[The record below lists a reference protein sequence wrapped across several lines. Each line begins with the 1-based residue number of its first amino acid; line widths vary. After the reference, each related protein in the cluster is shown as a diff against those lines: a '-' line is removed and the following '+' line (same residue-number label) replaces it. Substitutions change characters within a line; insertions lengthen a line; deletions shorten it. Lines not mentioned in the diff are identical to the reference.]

1 MTVSAISNIAIAI
14 GITEFLGCMFSRKF
28 IFQSDSYT
36 RTVEKFE
43 RAKWRRDSTAA
54 SLATKQANPKSQKS
68 AGKIKL
74 CIVLVAAIK
83 RACNDD
89 VQNIQQSF

>member
-54 SLATKQANPKSQKS
+54 SLAAKQANPKSQKS
-68 AGKIKL
+68 AGKI
-74 CIVLVAAIK
+74 
-83 RACNDD
+83 
-89 VQNIQQSF
+89 

>member
-14 GITEFLGCMFSRKF
+14 GITEFLGCMFSKF

-43 RAKWRRDSTAA
+43 RAKWRRDSTVA

-68 AGKIKL
+68 AGK
-74 CIVLVAAIK
+74 
-83 RACNDD
+83 N
-89 VQNIQQSF
+89 

>member
-14 GITEFLGCMFSRKF
+14 GVTEFLGCIFSRKF

-68 AGKIKL
+68 AGKKK
-74 CIVLVAAIK
+74 IVY
-83 RACNDD
+83 CFGCSNEESM
-89 VQNIQQSF
+89 Q